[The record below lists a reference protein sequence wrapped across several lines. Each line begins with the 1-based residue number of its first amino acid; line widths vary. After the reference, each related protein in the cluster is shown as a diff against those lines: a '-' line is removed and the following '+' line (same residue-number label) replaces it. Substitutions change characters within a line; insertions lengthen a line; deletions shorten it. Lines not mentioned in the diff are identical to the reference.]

1 MSNDPFASA
10 SGFDRISDQF
20 DRLLLITPI
29 EHVFGIKT
37 EFSTPEKP
45 TTDAIDAEVVVLDG
59 PNAPEEF
66 ESMRIFQGPLVATLK
81 RAAKFN
87 DSNPAGDPKTGRPK
101 MILGRLGRGE
111 DKTGKLAENL
121 YNTAA
126 DKRAWILTPPSEADK
141 QLARDYLAKVPTEP
155 SNPFEM

>member
-1 MSNDPFASA
+1 MGNDPFASA
-10 SGFDRISDQF
+10 SSFQPIEPLYS
-20 DRLLLITPI
+20 RLLLITPV

-37 EFSTPEKP
+37 QFATEEKP
-45 TTDAIDAEVVVLDG
+45 TADAIDAEVVVLDG
-59 PNAPEEF
+59 PEAGDEID
-66 ESMRIFQGPLVATLK
+66 SMRFFQGPLIAAMK

-87 DSNPAGDPKTGRPK
+87 EANPSGDPVTGRPK

-111 DKTGKLAENL
+111 DKTGKLTENL
-121 YNTAA
+121 HFTAA

-155 SNPFEM
+155 VNPFEM